1 MPTVRALNSANGFDH
16 GATSGEGP
24 YWRGA
29 GGVLGESVAEF
40 RCECD
45 VFDARE
51 GVGPPGCGL
60 GVLGESREV
69 LVRQA
74 KDDARGVEGNPW

>member
-1 MPTVRALNSANGFDH
+1 LNSANGFDH
-16 GATSGEGP
+16 GPLAVRALVGEEQEAYSGSQ
-24 YWRGA
+24 W
-29 GGVLGESVAEF
+29 LSF